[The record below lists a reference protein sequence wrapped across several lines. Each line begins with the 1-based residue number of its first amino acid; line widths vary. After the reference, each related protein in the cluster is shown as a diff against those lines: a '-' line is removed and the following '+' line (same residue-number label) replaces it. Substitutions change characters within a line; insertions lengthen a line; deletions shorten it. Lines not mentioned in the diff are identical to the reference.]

1 MDENRQYVLE
11 TNALRLIRIYYRK
24 PEEGEE
30 CQFMSAMEVVLQL
43 KEKRKIS
50 SAMQQVN
57 EVTVGQAL
65 TALGYYYHT
74 KRVPGKAPF
83 HGYDI
88 VPIFDTQEK
97 K

>member
-1 MDENRQYVLE
+1 MEENRQYVIE

-30 CQFMSAMEVVLQL
+30 CEFMTAMEVVLQL
-43 KEKRKIS
+43 KKEKKIS

-65 TALGYYYHT
+65 TALGYRYYI
-74 KRVPGKAPF
+74 RRFPGKSPY

-88 VPIFDTQEK
+88 MPLYDVQEK

>member
-1 MDENRQYVLE
+1 M
-11 TNALRLIRIYYRK
+11 
-24 PEEGEE
+24 PEEAQQRQVLTDMG
-30 CQFMSAMEVVLQL
+30 VVVQL
-43 KEKRKIS
+43 KKERKIS

-65 TALGYYYHT
+65 TALGYKYYI
-74 KRVPGKAPF
+74 RRFPGKSPY

-88 VPIFDTQEK
+88 VPLFEAK